1 MENDDSLLSSRTGDA
16 PRRVTLRDVARAVG
30 VDPSTVS
37 RALQNPERINSSTV
51 ARIEAAVEE
60 LGYQVKVRKEV
71 PVQRMPAEPARQA
84 YRFAT
89 TIYDVARVAGVNPST
104 VSRALSM
111 PGRLHPET
119 EKRVHAAAKELN
131 YRLNPMARALPTGRT
146 FTLGLLLADITNP
159 MFFEVVRGAERE
171 AAAHGFTLIIAESQ
185 ESSQREVETAFR
197 LLPSIDGLILVSTRL
212 NDEQIL
218 DLSERKPLVV
228 INRRVTGVPSV
239 VPDLTG
245 GIDEAVA
252 HLASLGHASIAFL
265 SGPKGSWM
273 SFARWTILKDR
284 AAMRGLRLCSIGPGA
299 PTLLG
304 GSSALAKVVAADVTA
319 VVAYNDLMAIGLL
332 RAAQAGGL
340 DVPSRLSII
349 GFDDIFGS
357 DFTSPPLTTV
367 RTPLGLLGA
376 NAVRRVL
383 GDMAH
388 VTLPRPAGEG
398 EPLVTE
404 LLIRGSTSAP
414 ETGPS

>member
-1 MENDDSLLSSRTGDA
+1 MERDDSLLSSRTGDLK
-16 PRRVTLRDVARAVG
+16 RRVTLRDVAQAVG

-37 RALQNPERINSSTV
+37 RALQNPERINSATV
-51 ARIEAAVEE
+51 ARIAAAVEE

-71 PVQRMPAEPARQA
+71 AVPRTPAEPARQA

-111 PGRLHPET
+111 PGRLNPET

-171 AAAHGFTLIIAESQ
+171 ASERDFTLIIAESQ

-228 INRRVTGVPSV
+228 INRRVSGVPSV

-252 HLASLGHASIAFL
+252 HLASLGHSSIAFL

-284 AAMRGLRLCSIGPGA
+284 AATRGLRLSSIGPGA

-304 GSSALAKVVAADVTA
+304 GSSALAKVIAADVTA

-332 RAAQAGGL
+332 RAAQASGL
-340 DVPSRLSII
+340 DVPARLSII

-367 RTPLGLLGA
+367 RTPLAQLGA

-388 VTLPRPAGEG
+388 VSRPAGEG

-414 ETGPS
+414 ETSPN